1 MDSTACGTAFF
12 RASENLMDESV
23 RIVSDEYAQYLLPYK
38 YRLFL
43 HCMRNKRFY
52 NKMMELRQKMTPGIY
67 GNIICRTR
75 YIDDCIIQNVN
86 NGIKSIVNLGAGL
99 DTRPVRLNFLRDVP
113 YYEIDQ
119 TDVIVYKQKTIE
131 KNNLLH
137 LYNTYYISMD
147 FETSNLR
154 KALSDAGY
162 NFIGP
167 TLFIMEGV
175 TQYISKEAFQDNL
188 SMITSAPKGS
198 VFVFSYVPTETFSQF
213 ERNSSDHL
221 LLRQFKKAG
230 IRRLTSYL
238 TSEID
243 NILTRFRFSVIENI
257 GSAEY
262 HTRYLAPITRKL
274 EIAPLERIVYAK
286 LQ

>member
-1 MDSTACGTAFF
+1 
-12 RASENLMDESV
+12 
-23 RIVSDEYAQYLLPYK
+23 
-38 YRLFL
+38 
-43 HCMRNKRFY
+43 
-52 NKMMELRQKMTPGIY
+52 
-67 GNIICRTR
+67 
-75 YIDDCIIQNVN
+75 
-86 NGIKSIVNLGAGL
+86 
-99 DTRPVRLNFLRDVP
+99 
-113 YYEIDQ
+113 
-119 TDVIVYKQKTIE
+119 
-131 KNNLLH
+131 
-137 LYNTYYISMD
+137 
-147 FETSNLR
+147 
-154 KALSDAGY
+154 
-162 NFIGP
+162 
-167 TLFIMEGV
+167 
-175 TQYISKEAFQDNL
+175 
-188 SMITSAPKGS
+188 MITSAPKGS